1 MDDQD
6 GAVQPLHVLC
16 VLGSG
21 MDPDLVESAVRAI
34 GGPFFALDRD
44 EFSAEHDPRMPGAFE
59 ASVADLSFTEADWEA
74 VAEHDSVAYVLAKGV
89 HREHAA
95 HISER
100 MLAVVAELFERC
112 GATAVKCESSGLAHG
127 RETWLTL
134 AAAADEPVA
143 LRQAWVKRPIV
154 DGDVLHTCGMHLLG
168 APDVEL
174 APGGE
179 RDVDRLGE
187 WVELIDG
194 LTGYLLTEARAAEIR
209 DGEGFRLAEDA
220 PRWVLRQQ
228 SCERY
233 PDDDIFFNP
242 YGYWRLTPA

>member
-1 MDDQD
+1 MDDQQTS
-6 GAVQPLHVLC
+6 VQPLHVLC

-21 MDPDLVESAVRAI
+21 MDLDGVELAVRAI
-34 GGPFFALDRD
+34 GGPFFSLDRD
-44 EFSAEHDPRMPGAFE
+44 ESRAEHDPRMPDAFAACLAE
-59 ASVADLSFTEADWEA
+59 LTFTDADWDAVAD
-74 VAEHDSVAYVLAKGV
+74 HDSVAYVLAKGGQ
-89 HREHAA
+89 EHAE

-100 MLAVVAELFERC
+100 MLAVTAELFERW
-112 GATAVKCESSGLAHG
+112 GATAVKSESSALAHS
-127 RETWLTL
+127 RDTWLAL
-134 AAAADEPVA
+134 ADAADAPEA
-143 LRQAWVKRPIV
+143 LRQAWVKRPIL
-154 DGDVLHTCGMHLLG
+154 DEDVLYTCGMHLLG

-174 APGGE
+174 QADGLL
-179 RDVDRLGE
+179 DVNRQGE

-194 LTGYLLTEARAAEIR
+194 LTGYLHTEARAAQIR

-228 SCERY
+228 TCDRY